1 MSDKVNHFAPVAV
14 FVYNRL
20 QNTIEVIEALRK
32 NRLAMQTEV
41 YFFSDGPR
49 HKKDE
54 SSVQE
59 VRNYLRSVNGFKK
72 IHLVE
77 REQNYYI
84 EKNIIL
90 GVTYVINK
98 HGSIIVLEDDG
109 VTSEDFLEFMNG
121 ALDFYKTFKKV
132 MHVATFTFINMPNGF
147 NKTFFWRYTEN
158 TGGGWATWKDR
169 WAKFEYFQTKEQALS
184 SMSETEKDWVEM
196 SGEYKCLDL
205 LRLQPIPWDLCWY
218 ISVAKNQGLAVQAP
232 WALTVNNG
240 LYNGTHFN
248 FFNRLLG
255 RSPFETNLS
264 APRKIIFSEDVVED
278 KYALGQLIKFYKEMQ
293 SNKRAK
299 AIHFLLRILIYLKVT
314 KIVKFI
320 LKIYRGSVS

>member
-1 MSDKVNHFAPVAV
+1 MTHFAPVAV

-20 QNTIEVIEALRK
+20 KNTIEVIEALRK
-32 NRLAMQTEV
+32 NYFSAETEV
-41 YFFSDGPR
+41 YVFSDGPR

-54 SSVQE
+54 PAVQA

-77 REQNYYI
+77 REKNYYI

-90 GVTYVINK
+90 GVTDVINK

-109 VTSEDFLEFMNG
+109 VTSVNFLEFMNG
-121 ALDFYKTFKKV
+121 ALDFYKNIKKV
-132 MHVATFTFINMPNGF
+132 MHIATFTFIDMPRGF

-169 WAKFEYFQTKEQALS
+169 WAKFEYFQTREEALH
-184 SMSETEKDWVEM
+184 SMSEAEKNWVEM
-196 SGEYKCLDL
+196 SGEYQCLDL

-218 ISVAKNQGLAVQAP
+218 ISVAKNQGLAVQSP

-255 RSPFETNLS
+255 RSPFEVSLLE
-264 APRKIIFSEDVVED
+264 PRKIIFSEDVVED
-278 KYALGQLIKFYKEMQ
+278 KYALDQLIKFYRKMQ
-293 SNKRAK
+293 SNKRAR
-299 AIHFLLRILIYLKVT
+299 AIHFLLKILIYLRIT

-320 LKIYRGSVS
+320 LKLYRGSVK